1 MLPPDAPRTDRAT
14 GTDLAGGIGTNDR
27 TEPFAEDG
35 RQGRGHGTRRATETE
50 CLLVSHAQYNG
61 DVRASVGQGGGA
73 PTARHVHHTGQGVR
87 AIGPSGRPAHHLDTR
102 PSG

>member
-14 GTDLAGGIGTNDR
+14 GTDLTGGIGTDDR

-50 CLLVSHAQYNG
+50 RLLVSHAQHNG